1 MAPDTDVPL
10 TTFEYCCI
18 APGVHLRR
26 VDDEMAVYLS
36 ERFETH
42 LVDESGC
49 EVLEAVHKMHASG
62 QQFSLPALYALL
74 TGDSDLDAAMHS
86 ESEATLM
93 PLLSELVR
101 IGVLSTRRC

>member
-18 APGVHLRR
+18 ASGVHLRR

-42 LVDESGC
+42 LVNESGC
-49 EVLEAVHKMHASG
+49 EVLEAIQQMHVIS
-62 QQFSLPALYALL
+62 QPCSLPALYAFL
-74 TGDSDLDAAMHS
+74 TGDSDPNAAMHS
-86 ESEATLM
+86 EAEAALM

-101 IGVLSTRRC
+101 IGVLSTRLC

>member
-1 MAPDTDVPL
+1 MAPDIDVPL
-10 TTFEYCCI
+10 TTFDYCCI

-42 LVDESGC
+42 LVNESGC
-49 EVLEAVHKMHASG
+49 EVVEAVYKMHASG
-62 QQFSLPALYALL
+62 LQFSLHALYALL
-74 TGDSDLDAAMHS
+74 TGDSDLDAETRS